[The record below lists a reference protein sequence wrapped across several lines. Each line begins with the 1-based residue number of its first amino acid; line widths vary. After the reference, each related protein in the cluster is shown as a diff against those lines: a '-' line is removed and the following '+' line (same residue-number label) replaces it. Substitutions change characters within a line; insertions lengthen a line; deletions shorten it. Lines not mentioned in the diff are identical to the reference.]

1 MMQKKQ
7 SSQPLISVN
16 KAIAAIAGLVLF
28 ALIAYSISSREVL
41 TFDTVI
47 REWVYGIRNDVLT
60 PVLKVITYSGNWQS
74 VTLICF
80 ILLIIPRLRLSFG
93 IPISLTA
100 LICNF
105 IQDSLKTTFQRIRP
119 DVSLHLIEQG
129 GFSFPSGH
137 SFTNFVFYGMLIYL
151 CRKKIKNKTT
161 ANWLSIFFSCLIF
174 LIGFSRVYLG
184 VHFPTDVL
192 GSWALGLSLLMILT
206 SVMDLIQRHK

>member
-1 MMQKKQ
+1 MQKKQ

-80 ILLIIPRLRLSFG
+80 FLLILPRLRLSFG

-161 ANWLSIFFSCLIF
+161 ANWLHIFFSCLIF

>member
-1 MMQKKQ
+1 MQKKQ
-7 SSQPLISVN
+7 FSQPLISMN
-16 KAIAAIAGLVLF
+16 KAISAIAGLVLF
-28 ALIAYSISSREVL
+28 ALIAYFISSREVL

-105 IQDSLKTTFQRIRP
+105 IQDTLKTTFQRIRP

-161 ANWLSIFFSCLIF
+161 ANWLTIFFSCLIF

-206 SVMDLIQRHK
+206 SVMDLIQRH